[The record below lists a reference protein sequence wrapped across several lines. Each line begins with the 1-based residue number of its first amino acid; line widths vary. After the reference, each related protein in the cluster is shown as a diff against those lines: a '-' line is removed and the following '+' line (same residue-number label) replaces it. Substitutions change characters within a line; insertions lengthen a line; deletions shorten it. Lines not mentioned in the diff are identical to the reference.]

1 MAGEHRARRGRLAT
15 GPVAWEPARRMAEHD
30 SPDAPDWPYEVEAFQ
45 CHRCGNCCRG
55 DGYVD
60 MTPDDVARAAALLGR
75 SPAQFLAEFCA
86 AQSDGRVHLVDQGDA
101 LQSCVFLTAD
111 NLCRVHA
118 AKPAQCQGFP
128 MKWRPTDVLE
138 VCAGLR
144 HAAGL
149 PAPTRRT
156 ISGRRG

>member
-1 MAGEHRARRGRLAT
+1 
-15 GPVAWEPARRMAEHD
+15 MAEHE
-30 SPDAPDWPYEVEAFQ
+30 WPYSVAPFQ

-60 MTPDDVARAAALLGR
+60 MSADDLARAAALLGR
-75 SPAQFLAEFCA
+75 SPEQFLAEFCVV
-86 AQSDGRVHLVDQGDA
+86 QRSGKVHLIHQGDA

-118 AKPAQCQGFP
+118 AKPSQCEGFP
-128 MKWRPTDVLE
+128 MKWRPADVLE

-144 HAAGL
+144 DAAGL
-149 PAPTRRT
+149 GPPRRRT
-156 ISGRRG
+156 ISVRTG